1 MTEFKEKGLD
11 LSHHQNDKGP
21 VNFNSM
27 KADGVSFVIVKATEG
42 TTYKDPFYEKNVDD
56 AQASGMKVGAYH
68 FARFGSVADVQ
79 AELNHFI
86 SEIKGDG
93 LTYPA
98 VLDLET
104 NDHKLSKTVLTDLA
118 ILFLEGIEK
127 AGFFAML
134 YTGKSF
140 LENHL
145 DESRLK
151 SYAKWIARYNSTLGR
166 DADMWQFTSSG
177 RVAGVIGSVDV
188 NWNYR
193 SDLFGEKGSVAVIQ
207 TPVVKPAVT
216 KPKPVAIPDTYTV
229 KSGDSLSAIAER
241 FDVSVDNLVK
251 WNKIANKHVI
261 NVGQVIRLKSAP
273 QPAYIGKRVESKVA
287 VLNYY
292 DGPRWSNPYG
302 QITKG
307 TGFPTIVDR
316 VKVDGSYQY
325 KVKNSKGH
333 TFYIT
338 ASDKYVVVK

>member
-1 MTEFKEKGLD
+1 MGTFKEKGLD
-11 LSHHQNDKGP
+11 ISHHQNDKGP
-21 VNFNSM
+21 INFKAM
-27 KADGVSFVIVKATEG
+27 KNDGVSFVIVKATEG
-42 TTYKDPFYEKNVDD
+42 KAYKDPFYEKNVDD

-86 SEIKGDG
+86 NAIKGDG
-93 LTYPA
+93 LNYPA

-104 NDHKLSKTVLTDLA
+104 NDHGLSKTVLTDLA
-118 ILFLEGIEK
+118 ILFMEGLEQ

-140 LENHL
+140 LENNL

-151 SYAKWIARYNSTLGR
+151 PYAKWIARYNSTLGR
-166 DADMWQFTSSG
+166 DADMWQYTSTG
-177 RVAGVIGSVDV
+177 KVNGVVGNVDV

-193 SDLFGEKGSVAVIQ
+193 SDLFGEKGSVAVVQ
-207 TPVVKPAVT
+207 TPVQPAPQPVK
-216 KPKPVAIPDTYTV
+216 KPT
-229 KSGDSLSAIAER
+229 
-241 FDVSVDNLVK
+241 
-251 WNKIANKHVI
+251 
-261 NVGQVIRLKSAP
+261 P

-292 DGPRWSNPYG
+292 DSPRWDRPFG

-307 TGFPTIVDR
+307 TGFPTIVDK
-316 VKVDGSYQY
+316 VKVDDSWQY
-325 KVKNSKGH
+325 KVRNSKGKI
-333 TFYIT
+333 FYIT